1 MFLRKKFFFLA
12 FSFFPLALVIGN
24 IVAELIIIL
33 LIFFLFIDL
42 NKNIIFDSLRNK
54 ILLIFILFYII
65 AIISSI
71 FSDFWLASLRP
82 SIFNW
87 RFIFFIITA
96 HFILQKNQTKLILLF
111 KTFSILLIFL
121 SVDGIFQ
128 YYFNYNLLGMN
139 KLHEIRV
146 SGVFGKKLV
155 LGSFLSKIYPLYLS
169 LYFYLIADLKKIYKA
184 SIYIVTFLVTVAI
197 VISGERAAL
206 YHFLLFIFLIIL
218 FLFPQIKSKKYF
230 FLTLIFIFIFI
241 FQLFVKDYSYKK
253 RLLNPAINLFSHG
266 ILFTPYH
273 NEHFETAIKI
283 FLNNKIIGSGP
294 NTFRFKCLDFV
305 DDQKLSQGI
314 NACATHPHNTYLQLL
329 SETGIL
335 GFFLIVI
342 LFTVFCINYCKIFFY
357 NYKNNFVPNNSYLTI
372 ISAFI
377 VYLFP
382 ISTNGNFF
390 NNWLNCIFSLYFI
403 FYLFFSKEF
412 KRQYKII

>member
-1 MFLRKKFFFLA
+1 MFLKKKFFFIA

-24 IVAELIIIL
+24 IVAEFILIL

-42 NKNIIFDSLRNK
+42 NKKIIFESFRNK

-71 FSDFWLASLRP
+71 FSDFWLASLKP

-87 RFIFFIITA
+87 RFIFFIIAA
-96 HFILQKNQTKLILLF
+96 HFIIQKNQTKLIFFL
-111 KTFSILLIFL
+111 KIFSILLIFL

-128 YYFNYNLLGMN
+128 YYFNFNLFGMN
-139 KLHEIRV
+139 KFHEIRV

-169 LYFYLIADLKKIYKA
+169 LYFYLIADLKKIFKA
-184 SIYIVTFLVTVAI
+184 SIYIVSFLVTVAI
-197 VISGERAAL
+197 IISGERAAL
-206 YHFLLFIFLIIL
+206 YSHLLFIFLIFL
-218 FLFPQIKSKKYF
+218 FMFPQIKSKKHF
-230 FLTLIFIFIFI
+230 FLTLLFIFIFVL
-241 FQLFVKDYSYKK
+241 QLFIKDYSYKK
-253 RLLNPAINLFSHG
+253 RLLNPIINFFSHG

-273 NEHFETAIKI
+273 QEHFETAIKI

-305 DDQKLSQGI
+305 DEKKFSQGI

-329 SETGIL
+329 SETGIF
-335 GFFLIVI
+335 GFVLIFI
-342 LFTVFCINYCKIFFY
+342 LFTAVCVNYCKIFFY
-357 NYKNNFVPNNSYLTI
+357 NYKNKFVLNNSYLTI

-412 KRQYKII
+412 KKKYKIT